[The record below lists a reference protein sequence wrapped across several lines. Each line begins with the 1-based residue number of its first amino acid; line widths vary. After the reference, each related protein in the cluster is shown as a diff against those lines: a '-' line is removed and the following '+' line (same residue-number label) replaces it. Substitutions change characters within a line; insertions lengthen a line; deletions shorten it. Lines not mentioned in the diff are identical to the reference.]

1 MRKLLRVKKKCI
13 EETVAR
19 NKSSIF
25 ELETECEKK
34 VWCTI
39 RFYDK
44 TKDVRIYNRKVPCI
58 ES

>member
-34 VWCTI
+34 V
-39 RFYDK
+39 
-44 TKDVRIYNRKVPCI
+44 
-58 ES
+58 